1 MSSIFISISEPVA
14 TRFLVAAQE
23 QEISVSTLL
32 ERLSL
37 TLAKEEDSSP
47 EKSTFGSVSS
57 SRWIEIAIDR
67 AKAYEKGQ
75 TFTLWDLLAKEW
87 DQLPERRVLG
97 RMVSVKFREGGIAE
111 RFGDEDVEGVT
122 RMARYKRI

>member
-97 RMVSVKFREGGIAE
+97 RMMSVKFREEGIAE

>member
-14 TRFLVAAQE
+14 TRLLVAAQE

-37 TLAKEEDSSP
+37 TLTQKEVSGP

-75 TFTLWDLLAKEW
+75 TFTLWDLLAEEW

-97 RMVSVKFREGGIAE
+97 RMVSVKFREEGIAE